1 MTTAA
6 CVQVKEQ
13 IELTETEKKIFD
25 RLLNTLR
32 HFNLQTQLRVAGGWV
47 RDKLLGKEC
56 YDIDIA
62 LDNMLGSEFV
72 DKVQEY
78 LSTTGEVAQGLAVIP
93 SNPEQ
98 SKHLE
103 TARMR
108 LFDLWID
115 FVNLR
120 CEDYSENSRIPTMKF
135 GTAEEDAYRRDLTI
149 NSLFYNINTNLV
161 EDFTKRGLEDLKFG
175 RIVTPL
181 PPKATFLDD
190 PLRVLRAIRF
200 GARFDF
206 TLDEE
211 LKKAAA
217 CDDVKTA
224 LAAKI
229 SRERIGT
236 EIDLMIS
243 GNQPVKAIDY
253 ICDLTLFWVVFSFP
267 PKVEPAV
274 SEECYRLSAAYLDA
288 SWKLIQLIGCSN
300 FDVSNESDEQRRLC
314 LYSALFLPLRSAAYK
329 DRKDKKIPVV
339 NYIFR
344 DSLKRKASD
353 ADTVMNIH
361 KSLEK
366 FLYLIT
372 SLLSNED
379 IQLTEV
385 DWGREFDDVPFT
397 SKLRVL
403 TGLEKVWDLKPLVN
417 GKDIM
422 NVLQLKV
429 GGPLVREWQ
438 QKALSW
444 QLAHPSGT
452 AEECLDWMKETHS
465 KRIKMEPRR
474 EKETKYP
481 RNTQPANAIARVI
494 DRLDGT
500 VLELDDS
507 NFDSAIS
514 SFDYIL
520 VDFYAPWCGH
530 CKRLSPQ
537 LDEAA
542 PILAGLKDPIAVAK
556 LNADKFTTVARKY
569 EIDGYPT
576 LKLFKHGVPVD
587 YHGPR
592 KAHKLVS
599 HLKKIVAP
607 DVSILCSDS
616 AISDFVEAAGTY
628 FPIYIGFG
636 LDEMVISHLAIKY
649 KRKAWFSVAKD
660 FSGDAMADCCPSL
673 TNDQRFWLHKEK
685 LSYSSCSNDADEFLG
700 DFIKQNLIPLAVP
713 MNRETLKLLSDD
725 DRKIVLTIMEDE
737 NEEKSQKL
745 IKLLKAAASANRAL
759 VFGYV
764 GVKQWDEFANTFGA
778 NENTNFPKLIIW
790 NGDEQYFTVIGYESL
805 DEEEDQSSQIS
816 RFLEGY
822 REGRMEKKM
831 IKGPSFMDYMNVIGI
846 AAVFIIVFLVAILM
860 LIRRLSTHDDNKP
873 RKDIYDDD
881 DDDEGESSAESPES
895 DSEVRKKKD

>member
-1 MTTAA
+1 MATAA
-6 CVQVKEQ
+6 CVEVKEQ
-13 IELTETEKKIFD
+13 IELTETEKKIFY
-25 RLLNTLR
+25 RLLNTLCY
-32 HFNLQTQLRVAGGWV
+32 FNLQTQLRVAGGWV

-78 LSTTGEVAQGLAVIP
+78 LSSTGEVAQGLAVIP

-135 GTAEEDAYRRDLTI
+135 GTAEEDAFRRDLTI

-161 EDFTKRGLEDLKFG
+161 EDFTKRGLEDLIFG

-181 PPKATFLDD
+181 PPMATFLDD

-217 CDDVKTA
+217 CDDVKAA

-253 ICDLTLFWVVFSFP
+253 ICDLTLFWVVFSLP

-274 SEECYRLSAAYLDA
+274 AEECYRLSAAYLDA
-288 SWKLIQLIGCSN
+288 SWQLIQLIGCSN
-300 FDVSNESDEQRRLC
+300 FDRRLC
-314 LYSALFLPLRSAAYK
+314 LYSALFLPLRGTSYK
-329 DRKDKKIPVV
+329 DRKDKMIPEV

-353 ADTVMNIH
+353 ADTVINIH

-366 FLYLIT
+366 FLSLIP
-372 SLLSNED
+372 SLLSNGD
-379 IQLTEV
+379 VQITEV
-385 DWGREFDDVPFT
+385 DWGKEFVDVPVT

-403 TGLEKVWDLKPLVN
+403 TGFLLREIKDFWRVALLVSTLLYHSDIDCSQDIIGDHFQLDKRKGIFVSVENAIVKLGLEKVWDLKPLVN

-452 AEECLDWMKETHS
+452 AEECLDWMKETYS
-465 KRIKMEPRR
+465 KRIKME
-474 EKETKYP
+474 
-481 RNTQPANAIARVI
+481 
-494 DRLDGT
+494 
-500 VLELDDS
+500 
-507 NFDSAIS
+507 
-514 SFDYIL
+514 
-520 VDFYAPWCGH
+520 
-530 CKRLSPQ
+530 
-537 LDEAA
+537 
-542 PILAGLKDPIAVAK
+542 
-556 LNADKFTTVARKY
+556 
-569 EIDGYPT
+569 
-576 LKLFKHGVPVD
+576 
-587 YHGPR
+587 
-592 KAHKLVS
+592 
-599 HLKKIVAP
+599 
-607 DVSILCSDS
+607 
-616 AISDFVEAAGTY
+616 
-628 FPIYIGFG
+628 
-636 LDEMVISHLAIKY
+636 
-649 KRKAWFSVAKD
+649 
-660 FSGDAMADCCPSL
+660 
-673 TNDQRFWLHKEK
+673 
-685 LSYSSCSNDADEFLG
+685 
-700 DFIKQNLIPLAVP
+700 
-713 MNRETLKLLSDD
+713 
-725 DRKIVLTIMEDE
+725 
-737 NEEKSQKL
+737 
-745 IKLLKAAASANRAL
+745 
-759 VFGYV
+759 
-764 GVKQWDEFANTFGA
+764 
-778 NENTNFPKLIIW
+778 
-790 NGDEQYFTVIGYESL
+790 
-805 DEEEDQSSQIS
+805 
-816 RFLEGY
+816 
-822 REGRMEKKM
+822 
-831 IKGPSFMDYMNVIGI
+831 
-846 AAVFIIVFLVAILM
+846 
-860 LIRRLSTHDDNKP
+860 
-873 RKDIYDDD
+873 
-881 DDDEGESSAESPES
+881 
-895 DSEVRKKKD
+895 

>member
-1 MTTAA
+1 MLSLNNAIKLKAKAPLLLHSFTLPTTKITLVFRSVSTPLNETALSLNTTTPNTIPFLPSPFLCCRAAMTTAA

-300 FDVSNESDEQRRLC
+300 FDDEQRRLC

-366 FLYLIT
+366 FLSLIT

-403 TGLEKVWDLKPLVN
+403 TGFLLREIKDFWRVALLISTLLYPTGTECSQDIIDKHFQLDKRKNIFVSVDNAIVKLGLEKVWDLKPLVN

-465 KRIKMEPRR
+465 KRIKME
-474 EKETKYP
+474 
-481 RNTQPANAIARVI
+481 
-494 DRLDGT
+494 
-500 VLELDDS
+500 
-507 NFDSAIS
+507 
-514 SFDYIL
+514 
-520 VDFYAPWCGH
+520 
-530 CKRLSPQ
+530 
-537 LDEAA
+537 
-542 PILAGLKDPIAVAK
+542 
-556 LNADKFTTVARKY
+556 
-569 EIDGYPT
+569 
-576 LKLFKHGVPVD
+576 
-587 YHGPR
+587 
-592 KAHKLVS
+592 
-599 HLKKIVAP
+599 
-607 DVSILCSDS
+607 
-616 AISDFVEAAGTY
+616 
-628 FPIYIGFG
+628 
-636 LDEMVISHLAIKY
+636 
-649 KRKAWFSVAKD
+649 
-660 FSGDAMADCCPSL
+660 
-673 TNDQRFWLHKEK
+673 
-685 LSYSSCSNDADEFLG
+685 
-700 DFIKQNLIPLAVP
+700 
-713 MNRETLKLLSDD
+713 
-725 DRKIVLTIMEDE
+725 
-737 NEEKSQKL
+737 
-745 IKLLKAAASANRAL
+745 
-759 VFGYV
+759 
-764 GVKQWDEFANTFGA
+764 
-778 NENTNFPKLIIW
+778 
-790 NGDEQYFTVIGYESL
+790 
-805 DEEEDQSSQIS
+805 
-816 RFLEGY
+816 
-822 REGRMEKKM
+822 
-831 IKGPSFMDYMNVIGI
+831 
-846 AAVFIIVFLVAILM
+846 
-860 LIRRLSTHDDNKP
+860 
-873 RKDIYDDD
+873 
-881 DDDEGESSAESPES
+881 
-895 DSEVRKKKD
+895 

>member
-1 MTTAA
+1 MRLSLTNAIKLKAKAPPLLLHHSSLPIAKSTLAFLSVLTPSNATLSLTGRPNTLTFLPSPFLRCRAAMATAA
-6 CVQVKEQ
+6 CVEVKER

-78 LSTTGEVAQGLAVIP
+78 LSSTGEVAQGLAVIP

-253 ICDLTLFWVVFSFP
+253 ICDLTLFWVVFSLP

-274 SEECYRLSAAYLDA
+274 SDECYRLSAAYLDA
-288 SWKLIQLIGCSN
+288 SWQLIQLIGCSN
-300 FDVSNESDEQRRLC
+300 FNDEQRRLC
-314 LYSALFLPLRSAAYK
+314 LYSAVFLPLCCATYK
-329 DRKDKKIPVV
+329 DRKDKM
-339 NYIFR
+339 YIFR

-353 ADTVMNIH
+353 ADTVINVH

-366 FLYLIT
+366 FLSLIPYI
-372 SLLSNED
+372 LSNED
-379 IQLTEV
+379 DVQITEV
-385 DWGREFDDVPFT
+385 DWGKEFVDVPVT

-403 TGLEKVWDLKPLVN
+403 TGFLLREIKDFWRVALLVSTLLYPTNIDCSKDIMDKNFQLDKRKGIFVSVENAIVKLGLEKVWDLKPLVN
-417 GKDIM
+417 GKGLG
-422 NVLQLKV
+422 N
-429 GGPLVREWQ
+429 G
-438 QKALSW
+438 
-444 QLAHPSGT
+444 
-452 AEECLDWMKETHS
+452 
-465 KRIKMEPRR
+465 
-474 EKETKYP
+474 
-481 RNTQPANAIARVI
+481 N
-494 DRLDGT
+494 
-500 VLELDDS
+500 
-507 NFDSAIS
+507 
-514 SFDYIL
+514 
-520 VDFYAPWCGH
+520 
-530 CKRLSPQ
+530 KRLSHGSWHTLP
-537 LDEAA
+537 
-542 PILAGLKDPIAVAK
+542 GLQR
-556 LNADKFTTVARKY
+556 NA
-569 EIDGYPT
+569 
-576 LKLFKHGVPVD
+576 L
-587 YHGPR
+587 
-592 KAHKLVS
+592 
-599 HLKKIVAP
+599 
-607 DVSILCSDS
+607 
-616 AISDFVEAAGTY
+616 
-628 FPIYIGFG
+628 IG
-636 LDEMVISHLAIKY
+636 
-649 KRKAWFSVAKD
+649 
-660 FSGDAMADCCPSL
+660 
-673 TNDQRFWLHKEK
+673 
-685 LSYSSCSNDADEFLG
+685 
-700 DFIKQNLIPLAVP
+700 
-713 MNRETLKLLSDD
+713 
-725 DRKIVLTIMEDE
+725 
-737 NEEKSQKL
+737 
-745 IKLLKAAASANRAL
+745 
-759 VFGYV
+759 
-764 GVKQWDEFANTFGA
+764 
-778 NENTNFPKLIIW
+778 
-790 NGDEQYFTVIGYESL
+790 
-805 DEEEDQSSQIS
+805 
-816 RFLEGY
+816 
-822 REGRMEKKM
+822 
-831 IKGPSFMDYMNVIGI
+831 
-846 AAVFIIVFLVAILM
+846 
-860 LIRRLSTHDDNKP
+860 
-873 RKDIYDDD
+873 
-881 DDDEGESSAESPES
+881 
-895 DSEVRKKKD
+895 